1 MPLNLLKKYSLSAVS
16 AALIFLPGIAMGASL
31 GSYNVE
37 PNHISISGVS
47 SGGYMA
53 TQMQVAYSAT
63 FRGAGIIA
71 GGPYYCAEGSL
82 IKAMNRCMRSPDGL
96 IYPMKISKLVSKT
109 NRLASS
115 GAIDATSNLSNHKI
129 YMYSA
134 KGDTTVVQKVMDYLK
149 VFYLAYVPS
158 ANIIYNNSGTGE
170 HAMVT
175 DDWGGTSCRKKASP
189 YIANCEEDAAGIL
202 LNHIHGT
209 LKPPHAK
216 PDSLWDKLK
225 PFDQDEFISRPQ
237 SGSMADTGYVYIPT
251 ACESGASCGIHVALH
266 GCKQYREAGD
276 AGGKDAIGDVFI
288 KNAGYNEWG
297 ETNNIIILYPQTVPT
312 GLMGGNPNGCWD
324 WWGYK
329 DANYHVKS
337 GKQMLAIK
345 KMIDR
350 LASGGDH
357 PINE

>member
-1 MPLNLLKKYSLSAVS
+1 MRFLMPLNLVKIKIISVVS
-16 AALIFLPGIAMGASL
+16 AALIFFTWIATGASL
-31 GSYNVE
+31 GSYNVD

-63 FRGAGIIA
+63 FRGAGVIA
-71 GGPYYCAEGSL
+71 GGPYYCAEGSI
-82 IKAMNRCMRSPDGL
+82 IKALNRCMSSPDGL
-96 IYPMKISKLVSKT
+96 IFPMKISTLVAKT

-115 GAIDATSNLSNHKI
+115 SAIDATSNLAKHKV

-149 VFYLAYVPS
+149 DYYLAYVPS
-158 ANIIYNNSGTGE
+158 ANIIYNNSGTGA

-175 DDWGGTSCRKKASP
+175 DDWGGNACGQKASP
-189 YIANCEEDAAGIL
+189 FIANCGEDAAGIL

-209 LKPPHAK
+209 LKAAHAK

-225 PFDQDEFISRPQ
+225 PFEQDEFISSPQ
-237 SGSMADTGYVYIPT
+237 SESMADTGYAYIPT
-251 ACESGASCGIHVALH
+251 GCESGASCGIHVALH
-266 GCKQYREAGD
+266 GCKQYMEAGD
-276 AGGKDAIGDVFI
+276 DAIGDVFI
-288 KNAGYNEWG
+288 KHAGYNEWG
-297 ETNNIIILYPQTVPT
+297 ETNNIIILYPQVVPT
-312 GLMGGNPNGCWD
+312 GFMGGNPNGCWD

-329 DANYHVKS
+329 DSNYHVKS

-350 LASGGDH
+350 LASGGH
-357 PINE
+357 PTN